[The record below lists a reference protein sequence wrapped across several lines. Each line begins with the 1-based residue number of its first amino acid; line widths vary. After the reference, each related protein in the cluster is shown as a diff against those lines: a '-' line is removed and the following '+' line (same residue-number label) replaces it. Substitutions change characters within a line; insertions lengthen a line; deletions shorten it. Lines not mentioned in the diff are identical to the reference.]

1 MVKILAVIPA
11 RAGSKGVKGKN
22 IRIIGGKPLVAHS
35 ILSAKESKLVDDII
49 VTTDSSKIKSIAKK
63 YGALTP
69 FDRPSRVSGDN
80 ATDYETIRHTLEE
93 FKRAYN
99 YYPEIIVHLRPTS
112 PYRPKGIVDSCIN
125 LLKDSTADSL
135 RCVTECTGGVTPYKM
150 WSINNKK
157 YLKPILTLPGNKE
170 PFNTPRQLLPKAYL
184 QIGVLDVIKINTIL
198 NKKSMTGDKILSHI
212 VDNEYALDIDDY
224 NDLKIMR
231 AKFKTINH
239 E

>member
-22 IRIIGGKPLVAHS
+22 IRIVGGKPLVAYS

-49 VTTDSSKIKSIAKK
+49 VTTDSPKIKSIAKK

-135 RCVTECTGGVTPYKM
+135 RCVTQCTGGVTPYKM
-150 WSINNKK
+150 WSVNNKK
-157 YLKPILTLPGNKE
+157 YLKPILTLPGNEE
-170 PFNTPRQLLPKAYL
+170 PFNTPRQLLPKVYL

-198 NKKSMTGDKILSHI
+198 KKKSMTGDKILSHI